1 MNSATGLD
9 RRVAVL
15 GAGLAGL
22 RAAYDLERRGFVA
35 TVFEARG
42 KVGGRTRGEW
52 CAGHWMDGAWPVLG
66 SRDRSLARWASELG
80 LGDTLLP
87 LRPLQTT
94 LRTNSESIPVDGLSL
109 RGAARIPGPPIWER
123 AKLLRSSRLMA
134 RYAKLLDPMFPE
146 RAADLDY
153 RSMRDHAVLYFG
165 RGNLEFWLA
174 PEVQATHGDSVEE
187 LSRVAMLLQM
197 QSLGMGERRPGSP
210 GLPRRPLLELA
221 QAAAERLTI
230 LRGTAVT
237 RIDEEA
243 AGGFRVEAIDS
254 SGEQVERSFDAV
266 VVALGAEQASLVSA
280 ALLTPAERDFFKA
293 VEQRSVATLAVAIE
307 GVDGGLPSEVRMP
320 RRAGSA
326 ISSLVIEP
334 GQPNGRVP
342 EGRSQI
348 VALARD
354 AFADR
359 WRDMADDVVSKNLM
373 SSLELAMPGIG
384 DRILTTR
391 LGRGSVPFFAVGSY
405 RRLAAFRKVQR
416 DRRALGRR
424 LYWAGDYLS
433 GPGFESASLS
443 GVRAANALAGDFERV

>member
-1 MNSATGLD
+1 MNSPTGLD

-15 GAGLAGL
+15 GGGLAGL
-22 RAAYDLERRGFVA
+22 RAASELDRRGFVA
-35 TVFEARG
+35 TVFEADTQI
-42 KVGGRTRGEW
+42 GGRARGEW
-52 CAGHWMDGAWPVLG
+52 CAGHWMDDAWPVLG
-66 SRDRSLARWASELG
+66 SRDRSLARWARELG
-80 LGDTLLP
+80 LEDSLLP

-94 LRTNSESIPVDGLSL
+94 LRQGVESIPVDGLSL
-109 RGAARIPGPPIWER
+109 RGAARIPGPAIWER

-146 RAADLDY
+146 RASDLDY
-153 RSMRDHAVLYFG
+153 RSMRDHVVLYFG

-174 PEVQATHGDSVEE
+174 PEVQGKYGDSVEE

-197 QSLGMGERRPGSP
+197 QSLGMGERRPASP
-210 GLPRRPLLELA
+210 GLPRRPLFELA
-221 QAAAERLTI
+221 QAASERLDI

-243 AGGFRVEAIDS
+243 AGGFRIEAVGD
-254 SGEQVERSFDAV
+254 SGEQIERSFDAV
-266 VVALGAEQASLVSA
+266 VVALGSEQAASVSA
-280 ALLTPAERDFFKA
+280 ALLTPAERDFFQA
-293 VEQRSVATLAVAIE
+293 VEYRPVATLSVAIE
-307 GVDGGLPSEVRMP
+307 GVEGGLPCEVRMP

-326 ISSLVIEP
+326 ISSMVIEP

-354 AFADR
+354 DFADR
-359 WRDMADDVVSKNLM
+359 WREMADDVVAKNLM

-391 LGRGSVPFFAVGSY
+391 LGRGTAPFFAVGSY
-405 RRLAAFRKVQR
+405 RRLSVFQKVQR

-443 GVRAANALAGDFERV
+443 GVRAANALAGDFDRV